1 MLEDLSWCQI
11 HLYTQ
16 HSNIADKNYEKN
28 GANFRDLGFL
38 TIDVTSSFYYMYDW
52 ILMKKHRKNC
62 KCWRVGDHRLEAR
75 LPDLEEQRYDSQKV
89 EMPNL

>member
-28 GANFRDLGFL
+28 EANFRDLGFL

-52 ILMKKHRKNC
+52 ILMKNIAKIANAGE
-62 KCWRVGDHRLEAR
+62 WVTIG
-75 LPDLEEQRYDSQKV
+75 
-89 EMPNL
+89 

>member
-38 TIDVTSSFYYMYDW
+38 TVDVTSSIYYMYDW
-52 ILMKKHRKNC
+52 VLMKKRLKNC
-62 KCWRVGDHRLEAR
+62 KCCPVPTGQWVTIGKGKIVRLGRTAVR
-75 LPDLEEQRYDSQKV
+75 FP
-89 EMPNL
+89 